1 MSKVFDY
8 FNELENNGEEPCCA
22 SLMEEGSCSCG
33 DNNPIEPTD
42 EELAEIE
49 NWVEELGDPEDFFN
63 N

>member
-1 MSKVFDY
+1 
-8 FNELENNGEEPCCA
+8 
-22 SLMEEGSCSCG
+22 MEEGSCSCG